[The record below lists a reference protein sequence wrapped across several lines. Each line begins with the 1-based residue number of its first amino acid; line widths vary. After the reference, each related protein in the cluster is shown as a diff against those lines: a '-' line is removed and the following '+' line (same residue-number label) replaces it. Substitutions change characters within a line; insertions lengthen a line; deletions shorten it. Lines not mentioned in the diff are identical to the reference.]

1 MPEPQEAFPYRS
13 AQAFGAAITDRLKTM
28 AAASP
33 YTMSQ
38 LRKQLAYDRLLA
50 RLFSDPEGGWI
61 LKGGVAM
68 LARLSVARH
77 SADVDLV
84 ARADSP
90 QAGLEVLREH
100 AAADLGD
107 FFTFVIGR
115 PRRLVQGV
123 EGVRVAVEA
132 RLGPR
137 MFERFGV
144 DLVTGVFITGIP
156 ETAAPLVPMA
166 VPGVVQ
172 PDYLLYPLVD
182 TVADKV
188 AAMSER
194 KQDRPSTRFRD
205 LVDIVLVARNCPLQA
220 RDLRAAFASERLR
233 RALPEVVALDVPDEK
248 LWRAGYASVARDADV
263 PKDLDEALGI
273 AKALVDP
280 VLDGRVRAGR
290 WEPAAMTWGDGPVR
304 LC

>member
-1 MPEPQEAFPYRS
+1 
-13 AQAFGAAITDRLKTM
+13 
-28 AAASP
+28 
-33 YTMSQ
+33 MSQ